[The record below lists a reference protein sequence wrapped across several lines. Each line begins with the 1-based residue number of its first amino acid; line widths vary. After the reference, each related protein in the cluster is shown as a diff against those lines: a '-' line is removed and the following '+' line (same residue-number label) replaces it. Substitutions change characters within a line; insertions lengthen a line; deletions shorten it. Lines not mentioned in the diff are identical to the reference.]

1 MDEHCKGLDAI
12 LQSGADEDVLVDASL
27 LKEVDSRIKAVQEK
41 SADRLLRLAYENSRS
56 KILGLLDAGRK
67 QLNIQPV
74 KYASQAHVEKA
85 LKEYTVSIK
94 WPASDVKMQIL
105 LTGPYALENL
115 ILGIYDLTWPICI
128 SCALGAPLSLVPYLV
143 PGTRKPIENLCLQ
156 LTVKI
161 ILTHLPDE
169 REIYI

>member
-1 MDEHCKGLDAI
+1 MFQCFSSSSVLTNLVLSLFHTQTFFKDLDEHCKGLDAI
-12 LQSGADEDVLVDASL
+12 LQSGVDEDVVVDASL

-85 LKEYTVSIK
+85 LKEYTVNVFYL
-94 WPASDVKMQIL
+94 DVKIQIYP
-105 LTGPYALENL
+105 TGLD
-115 ILGIYDLTWPICI
+115 IHI
-128 SCALGAPLSLVPYLV
+128 SVIKG
-143 PGTRKPIENLCLQ
+143 EF
-156 LTVKI
+156 
-161 ILTHLPDE
+161 D
-169 REIYI
+169 